1 MSRAT
6 AAHRPPAADLRIRA
20 AGADILPAVNSS
32 PFGVTIEQRDDA
44 VHLKLSGELDISTAQ
59 LLEDDLHR
67 VEAERP
73 ELIVLDLRELAFMD
87 STGLRLLIMA
97 DARAKEEGRRLA
109 IGRGNEMIQRVLHL
123 TRLDERLARSI
134 SNQTRVKVLR
144 ITPQR
149 SASRSTR

>member
-1 MSRAT
+1 
-6 AAHRPPAADLRIRA
+6 
-20 AGADILPAVNSS
+20 VNSS

-73 ELIVLDLRELAFMD
+73 ELIVLDLRDLAFMD

-123 TRLDERLARSI
+123 TRLDERLEL
-134 SNQTRVKVLR
+134 VDV
-144 ITPQR
+144 
-149 SASRSTR
+149 